1 MIAIERS
8 GCRHQRLRRSRQARE
23 KLRDG
28 AVKGSRLMQVG
39 SVPGIVDRHSRRTRD
54 LACHVVGCSEKMR
67 VVGAD
72 QHQGRHGDLV
82 EPGDDTVVGLG
93 QHAACR
99 TGEAPRRAMLAGAD
113 LVALTECDKPP
124 RFEVPRPLL
133 RPLVHARLASG
144 CESQAPCRTA
154 SAR

>member
-72 QHQGRHGDLV
+72 QHQGRHGDL
-82 EPGDDTVVGLG
+82 
-93 QHAACR
+93 A
-99 TGEAPRRAMLAGAD
+99 
-113 LVALTECDKPP
+113 
-124 RFEVPRPLL
+124 
-133 RPLVHARLASG
+133 
-144 CESQAPCRTA
+144 
-154 SAR
+154 